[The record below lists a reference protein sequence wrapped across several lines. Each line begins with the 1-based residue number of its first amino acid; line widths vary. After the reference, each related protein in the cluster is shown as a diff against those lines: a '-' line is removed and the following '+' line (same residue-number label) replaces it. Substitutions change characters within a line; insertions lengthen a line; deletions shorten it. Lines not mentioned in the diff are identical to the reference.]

1 MSYFPRGEGPLAS
14 IILPTRG
21 RVKWFLECV
30 DSMWSLAKDQHR
42 LELVVK
48 ADWDDKETIQTALNL
63 STKIPVRLM
72 ITPRGKG
79 YMELHQM
86 VNELSALARGDWL
99 FIWNDDARMLTQDW
113 DEVLAE
119 ADPSKVPGWKGSQ
132 DVCLFA
138 PTVVEREASW
148 EFPILRRKVFQI
160 LGRFSMTYSNDSWI
174 YWVMN
179 GIHAGC
185 IMADMK
191 VTHFQNE
198 IEDTIKTEGRLHAE
212 KFQHM
217 LDTDQTKAWRAT
229 DQLILKAH
237 LMGHSNRGY

>member
-1 MSYFPRGEGPLAS
+1 MFKRGDGPLAS

-21 RVKWFLECV
+21 RVKWFRECV
-30 DSMWSLAKDQHR
+30 DSLHSLAKNQRH
-42 LELVVK
+42 LEYVVK
-48 ADWDDKETIQTALNL
+48 VDSDDAPSIEAAMAL
-63 STKIPVRLM
+63 SKIVPVRLM

-113 DEVLAE
+113 DDILLH
-119 ADPSKVPGWKGSQ
+119 ADPSKVPGWKGSP
-132 DVCLFA
+132 DVCLLA

-179 GIHAGC
+179 GIGAGC
-185 IMADMK
+185 ILNDMR

-198 IEDTIKTEGRLHAE
+198 IEDQTKTEGRVYSE
-212 KFQHM
+212 KFQHT
-217 LDTDQTKAWRAT
+217 LNTPETEAWRAA
-229 DQLILKAH
+229 DQTILKAH
-237 LMGHSNRGY
+237 MMGYSARGY